1 MIDGRRRDIG
11 LGSYPSVGLAQARIL
26 AADNRAAVSEGRDPM
41 AEKQAAREAARN
53 PDCSVPTF
61 AEAAGRVIEL
71 RRPTWS
77 NPKHAAQWES
87 TMATYVY
94 PIIGDMAVDRIT
106 AADVLE
112 VLEPIWTTKAETASR
127 VRQRIETIMDWVGSH
142 GYCPA
147 STRNAGCVDYSCRFT
162 SCS

>member
-11 LGSYPSVGLAQARIL
+11 LGSYSAISLAQARTM
-26 AADNRAAVSEGRDPM
+26 AASNRTAVSEARDPM

-77 NPKHAAQWES
+77 NPKHAAQWRS
-87 TMATYVY
+87 TLETYAFPV
-94 PIIGDMAVDRIT
+94 IGEKPVDQIVPKD
-106 AADVLE
+106 A
-112 VLEPIWTTKAETASR
+112 LEPIWTCKPETASR

>member
-26 AADNRAAVSEGRDPM
+26 AADNRTAVSEGRDPM

-77 NPKHAAQWES
+77 NPKHAAQWRS
-87 TMATYVY
+87 TLETYAFPV
-94 PIIGDMAVDRIT
+94 IGEKPVDQIVPKD
-106 AADVLE
+106 A
-112 VLEPIWTTKAETASR
+112 LEPIWTCKPETASR